1 MHPIRR
7 LSRPLAQPRS
17 GGLAGRLT
25 PAVGLLLLVTGCDSS
40 PSDPGLEP
48 TLECSSANT
57 LTLSVGDA
65 ERRVG
70 RDTRTFCVGGPA
82 GAEYVLVS
90 TYLAPE
96 PGASTPLVLEAE
108 GTAPAAGPL
117 PAPSSAASAS
127 AGGTLP
133 HPFRFDDGEASPLER
148 DAAFDHGLRMR
159 EERELRPRIRDGA
172 PSDWTAAAGAGA
184 DLTGAPATV
193 PMPGAIVELNAQ
205 ATSACANAVLRGAEV
220 MAVSSAAIVVADT
233 ARPANGF
240 STSDFQGFAAAFDT
254 LVAPLVRRNFGRETD
269 LDANGRVILFF
280 TPEVNRLTEAGSER
294 FVGGFFFSRDLFPR
308 VSTPR
313 LQACATSN
321 EAEILYLM
329 VPDPGG
335 TINQNARSVD
345 FVRRLALSTIGHEFQ
360 HLVNAARRI
369 HVLNLPSN
377 RVFEEVWLNEGLS
390 HAAEELLFFQ
400 TSGLSPRSN
409 LGLTQV
415 QAGGPR
421 AVNAINAYH
430 VANLQRYRRFL
441 EAPEI
446 HSAYDSVDNLE
457 ARGAAQNFLRYA
469 VDRVPQ
475 GEEAFFRAL
484 VDGPQVGWENLATR
498 VGGGTMLRRWY
509 ADWTVAHFA
518 DDRVPGIQTA
528 FRHLSWSHPSL
539 FAGLNVSTYPL
550 RTRLLTPQNPVSVQL
565 RAGGAVYGRFT
576 VPGPGV
582 ARITT
587 STGGGALPAEL
598 HLTLLRTR

>member
-1 MHPIRR
+1 VTVR
-7 LSRPLAQPRS
+7 LASVMAL
-17 GGLAGRLT
+17 
-25 PAVGLLLLVTGCDSS
+25 GLLATGCDRS
-40 PSDPGLEP
+40 PSDPGLDP
-48 TLECSSANT
+48 ILDCTPASTVTLG
-57 LTLSVGDA
+57 VGDA

-70 RDTRTFCVGGPA
+70 RDARTFCVGGPA

-96 PGASTPLVLEAE
+96 PGGSTPLVLEAE
-108 GTAPAAGPL
+108 GTAPAVGPL
-117 PAPSSAASAS
+117 PAPLAAAEMGAIRLGVAENE
-127 AGGTLP
+127 AG
-133 HPFRFDDGEASPLER
+133 HLER
-148 DAAFDHGLRMR
+148 DAVFDHDLRVR
-159 EERELRPRIRDGA
+159 EERALRPRIREGT
-172 PSDWTAAAGAGA
+172 PSGWNAAAGIAR
-184 DLTGAPATV
+184 APAPV
-193 PMPGAIVELNAQ
+193 PAPGTILQLNAQ
-205 ATSACANAVLRGAEV
+205 ASSACSNALPRGGEV
-220 MAVSSAAIVVADT
+220 MAVSDGAIVVADT
-233 ARPANGF
+233 ARPSGGF

-254 LVAPLVRRNFGRETD
+254 LVAPLVRRNFGEETD
-269 LDANGRVILFF
+269 LDGNGRVILFF
-280 TPEVNRLTEAGSER
+280 TPEVNRLTEAASER

-329 VPDPGG
+329 VPDPTG
-335 TINQNARSVD
+335 TVNQNARSVD

-369 HVLNLPSN
+369 HVLRLPAGQ
-377 RVFEEVWLNEGLS
+377 VFEDVWLNEGLS
-390 HAAEELLFFQ
+390 HAAEELLFFRS
-400 TSGLSPRSN
+400 SGLTPRSN
-409 LGLTQV
+409 LGLSEIQ
-415 QAGGPR
+415 GGGAR
-421 AVNAINAYH
+421 VVNAINAYH

-441 EAPEI
+441 EAPET

-469 VDRVPQ
+469 ADRVPQ

-498 VGGGTMLRRWY
+498 LGGGTLLRRWY
-509 ADWTVAHFA
+509 ADWTVANFA
-518 DDRVPGIQTA
+518 DDRVAGIETA
-528 FRHLSWSHPSL
+528 FRHRSWSHPSL

-576 VPGPGV
+576 VPGPDV

>member
-1 MHPIRR
+1 MPLIRPPSRR
-7 LSRPLAQPRS
+7 LALALALAPARPRS
-17 GGLAGRLT
+17 PGLVRQLA
-25 PAVGLLLLVTGCDSS
+25 PAVALLLLATGCDNS

-48 TLECSSANT
+48 ALACTPANT
-57 LTLSVGDA
+57 LTLGVGDA

-70 RDTRTFCVGGPA
+70 RNTRTFCVGGPA

-117 PAPSSAASAS
+117 PAPPAA
-127 AGGTLP
+127 AGMGSLP
-133 HPFRFDDGEASPLER
+133 LGVAADEASHLER
-148 DAAFDHGLRMR
+148 DAAFDHGLRLR

-172 PSDWTAAAGAGA
+172 PSGWTAAAGIAR
-184 DLTGAPATV
+184 APAAV
-193 PMPGAIVELNAQ
+193 PTPGTILELNAQ
-205 ATSACANAVLRGAEV
+205 ATSACSNAVLRGAEV
-220 MAVSSAAIVVADT
+220 MAVSGDAIVVADT
-233 ARPANGF
+233 ARPAHGF

-269 LDANGRVILFF
+269 LDGNGRVILFF
-280 TPEVNRLTEAGSER
+280 TPEVNRLTKAGDTR
-294 FVGGFFFSRDLFPR
+294 FVAGFFYSRDLFPR

-313 LQACATSN
+313 LQECATSN

-329 VPDPGG
+329 VPDPSG
-335 TINQNARSVD
+335 TINQN
-345 FVRRLALSTIGHEFQ
+345 RRDIDEIRRITLSTIGHEFQ

-369 HVLNLPSN
+369 HVLNLPTD

-415 QAGGPR
+415 LAGGPR
-421 AVNAINAYH
+421 AENAFAAYR
-430 VANLQRYRRFL
+430 VNLQRYRMFL
-441 EAPEI
+441 AAPEI
-446 HSAYDSVDNLE
+446 HSAYNSVDSLQT
-457 ARGAAQNFLRYA
+457 RGAAQNFLRYA
-469 VDRVPQ
+469 ADRVPQ

-484 VDGPQVGWENLATR
+484 VNGPQVGWENLATR

-518 DDRVPGIQTA
+518 DDRVPGIEMA
-528 FRHLSWSHPSL
+528 FRHRSWSHPSL
-539 FAGLNVSTYPL
+539 FATLNVSSYPL

-565 RAGGAVYGRFT
+565 LAGGAVYGRFT
-576 VPGPGV
+576 VPGPEV

>member
-1 MHPIRR
+1 VTVR
-7 LSRPLAQPRS
+7 LASVVAL
-17 GGLAGRLT
+17 
-25 PAVGLLLLVTGCDSS
+25 GLLATGCDRS
-40 PSDPGLEP
+40 PSDPGLDP
-48 TLECSSANT
+48 ILDCTPANT
-57 LTLSVGDA
+57 VTLGVGDA

-70 RDTRTFCVGGPA
+70 RDARTFCVGGPA

-90 TYLAPE
+90 TYMAPE
-96 PGASTPLVLEAE
+96 PGGSTPLVLDAE
-108 GTAPAAGPL
+108 GTAPAVGPL
-117 PAPSSAASAS
+117 PASLAAAEVGTVHLGVVADE
-127 AGGTLP
+127 AG
-133 HPFRFDDGEASPLER
+133 HLER
-148 DAAFDHGLRMR
+148 DAGFDHDLRVR
-159 EERELRPRIRDGA
+159 EERALRPRIRDGA
-172 PSDWTAAAGAGA
+172 PTGGGAAA
-184 DLTGAPATV
+184 
-193 PMPGAIVELNAQ
+193 AIVRPPAPTPTPGTILELNAQ
-205 ATSACANAVLRGAEV
+205 ATSACSNALPRGGEV
-220 MAVSSAAIVVADT
+220 MAVSAGAIVVADT
-233 ARPANGF
+233 ARPSGGF
-240 STSDFQGFAAAFDT
+240 STQDFQGFAAAFDT
-254 LVAPLVRRNFGRETD
+254 LVAPLVRRNFGEETD
-269 LDANGRVILFF
+269 LDGNGRVILFF
-280 TPEVNRLTEAGSER
+280 TPEVNRLTEAASER

-329 VPDPGG
+329 VPDPTG
-335 TINQNARSVD
+335 TVNQNARSVD

-369 HVLNLPSN
+369 HVLRLPAGQ
-377 RVFEEVWLNEGLS
+377 VFEDVWLNEGLS

-400 TSGLSPRSN
+400 TSGLTPRSN
-409 LGLTQV
+409 LGLSEI
-415 QAGGPR
+415 QAGGTR
-421 AVNAINAYH
+421 VVGAINAYH

-441 EAPEI
+441 EAPEF

-469 VDRVPQ
+469 ADRVPQ

-484 VDGPQVGWENLATR
+484 VAGPQVGWENLATR

-509 ADWTVAHFA
+509 ADWTVANFA
-518 DDRVPGIQTA
+518 DDRVPGIETA
-528 FRHLSWSHPSL
+528 FRHRSWSHPSL

-550 RTRLLTPQNPVSVQL
+550 RTRLLTPRNPVSVQL

-576 VPGPGV
+576 VPGPDV

>member
-25 PAVGLLLLVTGCDSS
+25 PVVGLLVLAAGCDRS
-40 PSDPGLEP
+40 PSDPGLDP
-48 TLECSSANT
+48 ILDCAPANT

-70 RDTRTFCVGGPA
+70 RDARTFCIGGPA

-90 TYLAPE
+90 TYLAPD
-96 PGASTPLVLEAE
+96 PGGSTPLVLDAE
-108 GTAPAAGPL
+108 GTAPAVGSL
-117 PAPSSAASAS
+117 PASPAAVGMS
-127 AGGTLP
+127 GLP
-133 HPFRFDDGEASPLER
+133 LHLDEHEASRLER
-148 DAAFDHGLRMR
+148 DAAFDHDLRVR
-159 EERELRPRIRDGA
+159 EERALRPRIRDTG
-172 PSDWTAAAGAGA
+172 PSGWTAAAGVAH
-184 DLTGAPATV
+184 APT
-193 PMPGAIVELNAQ
+193 PGTIVELNAQ
-205 ATSACANAVLRGAEV
+205 ATSACSNAVPRGGEV
-220 MAVSSAAIVVADT
+220 MAVSDGAIVVADT
-233 ARPANGF
+233 ARPPGGF
-240 STSDFQGFAAAFDT
+240 SPFDFQAFAAAFDT
-254 LVAPLVRRNFGRETD
+254 LVAPLVRTNFGEETD
-269 LDANGRVILFF
+269 LDGNGRVILFF
-280 TPEVNRLTEAGSER
+280 TPEVNRLTEAASER

-329 VPDPGG
+329 VPDPTG
-335 TINQNARSVD
+335 TINQNARSVE

-369 HVLNLPSN
+369 HVLRLPSAQ
-377 RVFEEVWLNEGLS
+377 VFEEVWLNEGLS
-390 HAAEELLFFQ
+390 HAAEELLFFR

-409 LGLTQV
+409 LGLSEV
-415 QAGGPR
+415 QAGGTR

-441 EAPEI
+441 DAPEI

-484 VDGPQVGWENLATR
+484 VNGPQVGWENLATR

-509 ADWTVAHFA
+509 ADWTVANFA
-518 DDRVPGIQTA
+518 DDRVPGIEMA
-528 FRHLSWSHPSL
+528 FRHRSWSHPSL

-550 RTRLLTPQNPVSVQL
+550 RTRLLTPRNPVSVEL
-565 RAGGAVYGRFT
+565 LAGGAVYGRFT
-576 VPGPGV
+576 VPGPEV

-587 STGGGALPAEL
+587 SAGGGALPAEL